1 MTVIG
6 QVNKQTPHLPR
17 RLPWNQYTTEP
28 QRRQQKT
35 VSVLLVIFNQRSVK
49 EYLSLKIPTEEA
61 PVSNQSLSSRLW
73 TAAWISSD
81 SVTPSQNAKEKIG
94 KL

>member
-17 RLPWNQYTTEP
+17 RLLWNQYTTEP

-35 VSVLLVIFNQRSVK
+35 VSVLLVIFYQRNVK

-61 PVSNQSLSSRLW
+61 PVSDQSRIQQAL
-73 TAAWISSD
+73 D
-81 SVTPSQNAKEKIG
+81 CG
-94 KL
+94 MDKL

>member
-28 QRRQQKT
+28 QRRQQKN

-61 PVSNQSLSSRLW
+61 PVSDQSRIQQAL
-73 TAAWISSD
+73 D
-81 SVTPSQNAKEKIG
+81 CG
-94 KL
+94 MDKL